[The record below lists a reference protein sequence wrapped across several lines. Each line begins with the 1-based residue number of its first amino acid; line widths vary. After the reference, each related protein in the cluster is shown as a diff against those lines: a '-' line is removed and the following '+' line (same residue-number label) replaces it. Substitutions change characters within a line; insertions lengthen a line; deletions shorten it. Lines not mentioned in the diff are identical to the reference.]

1 MKKILIIGASGY
13 IGNRCFK
20 EFNYDSEYEVFG
32 TQFTSTRNDLITL
45 DYSKPKDFFN
55 LLSQIEPDVI
65 LWCGGLKNL
74 SITEKNYKLSLKQN
88 FHSIKSVIKYQKLN
102 KISNFIYLS
111 SDYVFDGIKGNY
123 NHSDLPNP
131 TTNYGKSKLL
141 AENYIIENSS
151 NYSIIRAG
159 AIIGEGS
166 VFFDWIVKSLSE
178 NKNLELYDNYFTP
191 TPILNLLEGI
201 KVLAEHPMNKIFHIS
216 GRQKLSRF
224 DFGLLIK
231 EHFSKSKSKLIKT
244 DYKLNP
250 MNLQYDLSLN
260 ISEEFSDLNNIEHFL
275 NKIFSA

>member
-74 SITEKNYKLSLKQN
+74 SITEKNYKLSLEQN

-111 SDYVFDGIKGNY
+111 SDYVFDGIKGDY
-123 NHSDLPNP
+123 THLDLPNP

-159 AIIGEGS
+159 AILGKGS